1 MIEVVD
7 GGILS
12 WRRGLGAYMPAIT
25 PLPDGSMIACQ
36 HVGAELGSA
45 DNHIEVLRSTDGG
58 ANWVNE
64 GSIHDGRPP
73 EDDWSYRAPHISEI
87 PGNRLVM
94 TATRFEMRS
103 DKLFDPDSEVLQR
116 PEMLLFRSDDAGR
129 TWSAPQVIPV
139 DLPPEKYTCNGAGVL
154 LQIAPDR
161 WMYPLETWKPQGCEG
176 PPDQKAAAVFSAD
189 RGRTWGEFT
198 VVADDPSGAILW
210 WDQMNT
216 VLPDGR
222 IYTMLWTHR
231 YGTSEDL
238 PNHWTVSEDGGR
250 TWSTPRPTNLR
261 GQVCS
266 PIALADGR
274 VAAVYNFRHNP
285 QGIRVALSE
294 DLETFDVEGQA
305 VVFDAGTEATLGEPE
320 TDNFLAEH
328 MQIAFGKPGGIRLG
342 GGDLMTYFWCTVGGV
357 THTRWARLRVD
368 QGVARRPQPVF
379 GE

>member
-1 MIEVVD
+1 MQALFSYQGPGFMIEVVD

-12 WRRGLGAYMPAIT
+12 WRREPGAYMPTIT
-25 PLPDGSMIACQ
+25 PLSDGSMIACQ

-73 EDDWSYRAPHISEI
+73 EDGWSYRAPHVSEV

-103 DKLFDPDSEVLQR
+103 GKLFDPNSEVLQR

-129 TWSAPQVIPV
+129 TWSAPEVVPV

-154 LQIAPDR
+154 LQLAPDR
-161 WMYPLETWKPQGCEG
+161 WMYPLETWKPEGCEG
-176 PPDQKAAAVFSAD
+176 PPDQKAAVVFSAD
-189 RGRTWGEFT
+189 MGRTWGEFT
-198 VVADDPSGAILW
+198 VVADDPLGAILW
-210 WDQMNT
+210 WDQMNA

-250 TWSTPRPTNLR
+250 TWSAPRPTNLL

-274 VAAVYNFRHNP
+274 VFT
-285 QGIRVALSE
+285 GS
-294 DLETFDVEGQA
+294 QA
-305 VVFDAGTEATLGEPE
+305 VQAGLVDAIGSEGEARAW
-320 TDNFLAEH
+320 LAEVH
-328 MQIAFGKPGGIRLG
+328 
-342 GGDLMTYFWCTVGGV
+342 
-357 THTRWARLRVD
+357 
-368 QGVARRPQPVF
+368 GVAETLPAVDVA
-379 GE
+379 GERDGLMETIGAALEHAVPARTLALDGLIAVWHPDVSD